1 MKFKIKPNTY
11 YKDYSYKNTVT
22 EYDIIYT
29 DDIDYYLIAFKHKGF
44 PLTTP
49 HKNCY
54 IGTIKEWNYIIELN
68 SYYDMITEITEG
80 DLFLELL

>member
-11 YKDYSYKNTVT
+11 YKDYSYKTNVT

-29 DDIDYYLIAFKHKGF
+29 DDTNYYLISFKLEGV

-49 HKNCY
+49 HKNCR
-54 IGTIKEWNYIIELN
+54 IGTIKLWNYIIELN